1 MLDMFDGNSKVYKKV
16 IHEALDIVFKYFM
29 EVGSNLEYDEI
40 YGSVFPLHKQDEED
54 REKQGLAFLK
64 KLHREIIDNFPHEFS
79 PLKEYVL
86 YHILM
91 FVHEGTEGTFIISDT
106 IQNSIKKRETGN
118 FDEIELTVLNS
129 IETPKDLID
138 ICFEDIDFLEIEGI
152 FDIYKTN
159 PKFVTDFLHVDL
171 EHYKDLLPDD
181 ILSEYNQIQE
191 YLSSEERSIKQD
203 TDIKTVTKT
212 INSNDDFCEKVD
224 LLITN
229 FKHFI
234 EQHKGYTLLNNKMG
248 LAKEKQVQ
256 VAFHMMAKPFLKE
269 FGIVVSQEVD
279 TGRGIV
285 DFQFS
290 KGTDFQALIELKLG
304 NHERYKDGL
313 TYQLPTYLLAEQVN
327 YGFFVL
333 ICYTQEI
340 YEEAKS
346 LHQKAEE
353 LNQKYNKKIRFERI
367 DASGTLDSASK
378 IRKEKDMGFNLTGS
392 VDGEK
397 TIKDTERG
405 AFF

>member
-1 MLDMFDGNSKVYKKV
+1 M
-16 IHEALDIVFKYFM
+16 
-29 EVGSNLEYDEI
+29 
-40 YGSVFPLHKQDEED
+40 
-54 REKQGLAFLK
+54 
-64 KLHREIIDNFPHEFS
+64 
-79 PLKEYVL
+79 
-86 YHILM
+86 
-91 FVHEGTEGTFIISDT
+91 
-106 IQNSIKKRETGN
+106 
-118 FDEIELTVLNS
+118 
-129 IETPKDLID
+129 
-138 ICFEDIDFLEIEGI
+138 
-152 FDIYKTN
+152 
-159 PKFVTDFLHVDL
+159 
-171 EHYKDLLPDD
+171 LPDD

>member
-229 FKHFI
+229 CKHFI

>member
-353 LNQKYNKKIRFERI
+353 LNQKYSKKIRFERI